1 MKKLMLLSLLSTF
14 IFYSCS
20 DDDSCTTCKEDNGSL
35 VTPDLSVTLSDTQS
49 PMTGVLEAYPCQTG
63 GAIYYGNYIEGKL
76 TPFPGMYYLQ
86 NGEIYGDKN
95 REISLP
101 VGTYNM
107 IYWGTPKY
115 EEPIYS
121 NPVVVDPQIT
131 IGGDLSQQYFGL
143 RKVSADTTYY
153 PVFDLVYT
161 VKPAHIGT
169 EELSAAMQR
178 VVAGL
183 KVIVK
188 TKQRYPKFQ
197 YCRHGSTCRS
207 IAEKLNMYT
216 AAPVNQTKTVSF
228 PLVLSADGTQMSN
241 ATVMLF
247 PSSAKPMFKLI
258 IKLKNGN
265 TKVYQQPLNAPLK
278 ANNKLTLT
286 LTLGDIFSEETSGG
300 FTIDNWQEENET
312 IDIPTLE

>member
-20 DDDSCTTCKEDNGSL
+20 DDDSCTTYKEDNGNL

-49 PMTGVLEAYPCQTG
+49 PMTGVLEAYPCQAG

-153 PVFDLVYT
+153 PIR
-161 VKPAHIGT
+161 KIMEIWSPPI
-169 EELSAAMQR
+169 
-178 VVAGL
+178 
-183 KVIVK
+183 
-188 TKQRYPKFQ
+188 
-197 YCRHGSTCRS
+197 
-207 IAEKLNMYT
+207 
-216 AAPVNQTKTVSF
+216 
-228 PLVLSADGTQMSN
+228 
-241 ATVMLF
+241 
-247 PSSAKPMFKLI
+247 
-258 IKLKNGN
+258 
-265 TKVYQQPLNAPLK
+265 
-278 ANNKLTLT
+278 
-286 LTLGDIFSEETSGG
+286 
-300 FTIDNWQEENET
+300 
-312 IDIPTLE
+312 

>member
-1 MKKLMLLSLLSTF
+1 MKKLMLLTLLSTF

-49 PMTGVLEAYPCQTG
+49 PMTGVLEAYPCQAG

-76 TPFPGMYYLQ
+76 TSFPGMYYLQ

-169 EELSAAMQR
+169 EEL
-178 VVAGL
+178 

-188 TKQRYPKFQ
+188 NNGILSSSIAGMEV
-197 YCRHGSTCRS
+197 HVGG